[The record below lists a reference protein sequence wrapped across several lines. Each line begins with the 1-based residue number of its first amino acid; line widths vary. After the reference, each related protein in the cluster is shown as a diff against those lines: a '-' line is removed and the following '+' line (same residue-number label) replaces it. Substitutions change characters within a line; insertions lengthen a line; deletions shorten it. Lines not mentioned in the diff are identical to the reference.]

1 MLWYLTDMNIWGKI
15 IGGAAGLA
23 IGGPIGALLGLAA
36 GAAVDAGVKTVSAH
50 PDATKHITFTIGVI
64 ALAAKMAK
72 ADGQVTREEV
82 DAFKQVFRV
91 PPEEM
96 GNVGRVFDMARRDTA
111 GFDAYARQIALL
123 MQDNRPVL
131 ADLLEALFFIA
142 KADGVVHPNELN
154 YIRAVA
160 KIFGYR
166 KAEVDELVHRHVGA
180 DPSCPYSILGVEP
193 SISDADLK
201 KHYRKLVRDNHPDR
215 LIAAGVPNDFIA
227 VATRRAAEINAA
239 YDQIVA
245 DRKVAGRATEAA
257 Q

>member
-1 MLWYLTDMNIWGKI
+1 MNFWGKI

-36 GAAVDAGVKTVSAH
+36 GAAVDAGVKTAAEN
-50 PDATKHITFTIGVI
+50 PDATKHVTFTIGVI

-96 GNVGRVFDMARRDTA
+96 RNVGRVFDMARRDTA

-142 KADGVVHPNELN
+142 KSDGEVHPNELN

-166 KAEVDELVHRHVGA
+166 KAEVDELVYRHVGA
-180 DPSCPYSILGVEP
+180 DPECPYGILGVEP

-245 DRKVAGRATEAA
+245 NRKASGHTAEAA